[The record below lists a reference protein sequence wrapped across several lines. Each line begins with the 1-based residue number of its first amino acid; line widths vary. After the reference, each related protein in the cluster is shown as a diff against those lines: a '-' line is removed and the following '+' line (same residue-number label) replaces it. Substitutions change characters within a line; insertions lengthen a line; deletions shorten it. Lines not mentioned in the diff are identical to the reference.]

1 MMDETER
8 KMVINEVLKTVTKDA
23 LFNARFNAA
32 DFVEMKAGALDD
44 LIAESHERV
53 DRLQAEIQVLTAIRS
68 ARISVG
74 VV

>member
-1 MMDETER
+1 MDNVER
-8 KMVINEVLKTVTKDA
+8 KMVIDEVLKTVTKEA
-23 LFNARFNAA
+23 LFTARFNGI
-32 DFVEMKAGALDD
+32 DFVEMRAGALDD